1 MYKMNLQKTIRYIL
15 SGYIFER
22 KAILKSLLQPNGFI
36 PSKNSYKLPR
46 IAVYTVSTGGYD
58 QIREPKYVDEGIDYF
73 VFTKS
78 KIKQNSV
85 WKVLDVGQE
94 CQNMTPLEQARFV
107 KTHPHLYFKD
117 YDISIFIDGN
127 IQILKDI
134 KPLIF
139 TMMDAHKKI
148 AIHRHNYR
156 DCIFDEARIIWA
168 QGRAKIKDILSQV
181 LCYKREGFPRHFGL
195 FETNVIIRFHNDQKC
210 IEVMETW
217 WNEINNRTK
226 RDQLSFTYALW
237 KNGLSSNFVMSLG
250 NCSRNSEY
258 FSIVSHK

>member
-1 MYKMNLQKTIRYIL
+1 MNLQKIFRYVL

-22 KAILKSLLQPNGFI
+22 KAILKSLQQPNGFI
-36 PSKNSYKLPR
+36 PSLNTYPLPK

-58 QIREPKYVDEGIDYF
+58 QIREPKYIDEGMDYF

-78 KIKQNSV
+78 KMKSNSV
-85 WKVLDVGQE
+85 WKVLDVGDRCE
-94 CQNMTPLEQARFV
+94 GMTALEQARFV

-117 YDISIFIDGN
+117 YDISVFIDGN

-134 KPLIF
+134 KPLIYK
-139 TMMDAHKKI
+139 MMDEKKYI

-156 DCIFDEARIIWA
+156 DCIYDEARIIWA
-168 QGRAKIKDILSQV
+168 QGRAKFKDVLRQV
-181 LCYKREGFPRHFGL
+181 LSYKHEGFPRHYGL
-195 FETNVIIRFHNDQKC
+195 FETNVIVRFHNDSRC
-210 IEVMETW
+210 IDVMETW
-217 WNEINNRTK
+217 WHEIDTKTK
-226 RDQLSFTYALW
+226 RDQLSFTYSLC
-237 KNGLSSNFVMSLG
+237 KNGLSCNFVMSLG